1 MLDKYVCL
9 EKLSSLRRNE
19 IVVTTMSVAAP
30 WARLS
35 DGPLDFAMV
44 ESSMGQAPPFALG
57 LALARP
63 ERRVIVLNGDGST
76 LMCLGTLVTIAQSP
90 PDNFTMVI
98 VDNGTYEV
106 TGNQPIPGAG
116 LVNFEL
122 LARGAGLVHV
132 HTIEDDAD
140 FDARLPL
147 HLKGPGPAIFIWK
160 VKTACEPVPTPRA
173 YIRERALQLRQA
185 LSGDGPEN
193 AG

>member
-9 EKLSSLRRNE
+9 EKLFSLRRDE
-19 IVVTTMSVAAP
+19 IVITTMSVAGP

-57 LALARP
+57 LALAQP
-63 ERRVIVLNGDGST
+63 DRRVIVLNGDGST
-76 LMCLGTLVTIAQSP
+76 LMCLGTLITIAQNP

-116 LVNFEL
+116 LVNFEI
-122 LARGAGLVHV
+122 LARGAGLTHV
-132 HTIEDDAD
+132 QTIENDRD
-140 FDARLPL
+140 FDACLPG
-147 HLKGPGPAIFIWK
+147 HFNGPGPGIFIWK
-160 VKTACEPVPTPRA
+160 VCRADEPVPRPRA
-173 YIRERALQLRQA
+173 YIRERAHELRDA
-185 LSGDGPEN
+185 LSAEK
-193 AG
+193 

>member
-9 EKLSSLRRNE
+9 EKLYSLRRNE
-19 IVVTTMSVAAP
+19 IVVTTMSVADP

-63 ERRVIVLNGDGST
+63 DRHVIVLNGDGST
-76 LMCLGTLVTIAQSP
+76 LMCLGTLITIAQCA

-98 VDNGTYEV
+98 VENGTYEV

-116 LVNFEL
+116 LVNFGL
-122 LARGAGLVHV
+122 LARGAGLTQV
-132 HTIEDDAD
+132 HTIEDDAA
-140 FDARLPL
+140 FDACLSL
-147 HLKGPGPAIFIWK
+147 HFKGPGPRIFIWK
-160 VKTACEPVPTPRA
+160 VRAADEPVPKPRA
-173 YIRERALQLRQA
+173 YIRERALHLKQA
-185 LSGDGPEN
+185 LSEQ
-193 AG
+193 